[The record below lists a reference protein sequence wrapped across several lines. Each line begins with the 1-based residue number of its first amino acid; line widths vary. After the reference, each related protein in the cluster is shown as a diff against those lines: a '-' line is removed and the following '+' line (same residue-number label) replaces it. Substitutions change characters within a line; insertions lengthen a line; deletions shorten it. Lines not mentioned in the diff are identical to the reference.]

1 MSPRLTRTVN
11 SLIPPLCLLLSA
23 CGGGGGGDSHVASV
37 PPPPVT
43 PPPSPGAMP
52 LTTVQ
57 GYSLSGSLDVQT
69 SWLDSPATRAG
80 NYDLMGRVSLTSGN
94 GSTSSRSLAP
104 GEFTLT
110 LANPTGSAF
119 SYVLNTPA
127 GMLPQGLTSLG
138 PVSAVSSWDINQNI
152 AYRYDNPYEDWEQSL
167 GQRLT
172 AYSKAANG
180 SETQLFSYDFTK
192 ASMGTSTSLGSGNSL
207 RTTLNYDAGLSYVAM
222 GEWSWGMVDLNG
234 AGVPG
239 SDSGDLLFVHGD
251 RTPASGIP
259 ASGSATYDARGL
271 SALSSAAFT
280 LTADFGQ
287 RTMSTRIDQDYR
299 YNPSGDIMDNPLA
312 AGIHVGGTSPFGND
326 GSFDV
331 PLTGTANY
339 GTGYAINTPE
349 TPPSQPVTGDL
360 NGAFFGP
367 HAEQV
372 GGVVS
377 IDRAGGTVL
386 QDAFVGQHR

>member
-1 MSPRLTRTVN
+1 
-11 SLIPPLCLLLSA
+11 
-23 CGGGGGGDSHVASV
+23 
-37 PPPPVT
+37 
-43 PPPSPGAMP
+43 
-52 LTTVQ
+52 
-57 GYSLSGSLDVQT
+57 
-69 SWLDSPATRAG
+69 
-80 NYDLMGRVSLTSGN
+80 
-94 GSTSSRSLAP
+94 
-104 GEFTLT
+104 
-110 LANPTGSAF
+110 
-119 SYVLNTPA
+119 
-127 GMLPQGLTSLG
+127 
-138 PVSAVSSWDINQNI
+138 
-152 AYRYDNPYEDWEQSL
+152 
-167 GQRLT
+167 
-172 AYSKAANG
+172 
-180 SETQLFSYDFTK
+180 
-192 ASMGTSTSLGSGNSL
+192 
-207 RTTLNYDAGLSYVAM
+207 
-222 GEWSWGMVDLNG
+222 MVDLNG

-312 AGIHVGGTSPFGND
+312 VGVHVGGTSPFSND